1 MSVEYMKEFMVLVEH
16 MSFTSA
22 AKQLNMT
29 QSALSKHVSALERE
43 FNTSFFNRDGNSIS
57 LTLQGRAFCEEAHR
71 VITAYDSAQD
81 RIHNI
86 QPPVIIGGS
95 VHDAAVRSIVSAAL
109 RSLDGDNNHI
119 ELHVVPTTSQAAIPS
134 LLGNTIDLA
143 ITIALEDDTE
153 DPHIKHQ
160 IFNKVPL
167 VAAMDKTHALANKES
182 LQLCDLA
189 NEGIMCPTGS
199 LESTRGSRVVE
210 DLFARKDIP
219 IRKHIFFAK
228 DSMDFPYVNWEGNVF
243 VMPQTLFNKQFLGP
257 RMEDL
262 VSIPF
267 KDADALFP
275 YKISWRADEQRKSV
289 LTVVNAL
296 INESDLRDQS
306 QQK

>member
-29 QSALSKHVSALERE
+29 QSALSKHVSSLERE
-43 FNTSFFNRDGNSIS
+43 FNTSFFNREGNSIS
-57 LTLQGRAFCEEAHR
+57 LTLQGRAFCEEALR
-71 VITAYDSAQD
+71 IIAAYDTAQE
-81 RIHNI
+81 RIRHI

-95 VHDAAVRSIVSAAL
+95 VHDSAVRSIVSAAL
-109 RSLDGDNNHI
+109 RSFNLDEGRI
-119 ELHVVPTTSQAAIPS
+119 EINVVPTTFQASTTS
-134 LLGNTIDLA
+134 LLGNAIDLA
-143 ITIALEDDTE
+143 ITIALEDDT
-153 DPHIKHQ
+153 DNPQTKNQ
-160 IFNKVPL
+160 VFNRVPL
-167 VAAMDKTHALANKES
+167 VAAMERTHTLAHKKS
-182 LQLCDLA
+182 LRLTDLA

-210 DLFARKDIP
+210 DLFARKSIP
-219 IRKHIFFAK
+219 IRKHIFYAK
-228 DSMDFPYVNWEGNVF
+228 DALDFPYVNLEGNVF

-262 VSIPF
+262 VAIPF
-267 KDADALFP
+267 EDSDAFFP

-289 LTVVNAL
+289 LTVVDAL
-296 INESDLRDQS
+296 INESDLRHQR